1 MPVQTATET
10 LVKPAGK
17 FSRVPLETY
26 TVQINKVDQTP
37 KNGAARDTLHCE
49 ILAPDSVPYLDGV
62 VQTAG
67 RVFEMYLVYSEKN
80 LPYVKETLVALGIP
94 IAPSWSVPTQAE
106 VQQGTYTRVPEIQ
119 DITAG
124 LTGAQ
129 FQIRLVTEQEFERAK
144 KGDPDFDPTKAPWEQ
159 VVRKDEHGQP
169 KYLDFH
175 KIGMIGAKDI
185 VSPINNM
192 RFDAPF

>member
-1 MPVQTATET
+1 MPIATATDT

-37 KNGAARDTLHCE
+37 KNGVARDSLVCE

-67 RVFEMYLVYSEKN
+67 RVFDMYLVYSSKN
-80 LPYVKETLVALGIP
+80 LPYVKETLTALGIP
-94 IAPSWSVPTQAE
+94 VAKEWNVPTPEE

-129 FQIRLVTEQEFERAK
+129 FQVRLVTEQELERAK
-144 KGDPDFDPTKAPWEQ
+144 KGDPDFDGSKPPWEQ
-159 VVRKDEHGQP
+159 VVRRDEQGQP

-175 KIGMIGAKDI
+175 KLGMIGAKDI

>member
-1 MPVQTATET
+1 MPVQTATDT

-17 FSRVPLETY
+17 FSRVPLGTY

-37 KNGAARDTLHCE
+37 KNGAARDTLQCE
-49 ILAPDSVPYLDGV
+49 ILAPDSVQYLDGV
-62 VQTAG
+62 IQTAG
-67 RVFEMYLVYSEKN
+67 RVFDMYLVYSEKN

-94 IAPSWSVPTQAE
+94 VAPSWSVPTTAE
-106 VQQGTYTRVPEIQ
+106 VNQGTYTRVPEIQ

-124 LTGAQ
+124 IVGAQ
-129 FQIRLVTEQEFERAK
+129 FQVSLCTEQELERAK
-144 KGDPDFDPTKAPWEQ
+144 KGDPDYDPTKPVWEQ
-159 VVRKDEHGQP
+159 VVRRDELGQP

-175 KIGMIGAKDI
+175 KLGMIGAKDI
-185 VSPINNM
+185 VSPINNI